1 MLKVFKNR
9 LVLEIL
15 GILLLALLI
24 WFAGPYLAFA
34 DHRPLASDGA
44 RYLIIAV
51 VIAIWAALKLLKI
64 FKAASAGKKLANAVA
79 RQADPS
85 PSTDEVQLRERFE
98 EAIAALRESRGRD
111 HNLYAEPWYVII
123 GPPGSGKSTL
133 LQNSGLQFPLG
144 HKFGRD
150 AVRGVG
156 GTRNCDWWFTDEAIF
171 LDTAGRFTTQDSDP
185 GSDARAWREFLALLK
200 KYRRRRPVNGIF
212 LTVSVGDLLTL
223 TGPGRDGQV
232 AAARRRL
239 DELNRELR
247 IRLPIYLLV
256 TKCDLMS
263 GFTEY
268 FDDQSAEARKQ
279 VWGITFPYEQSLN
292 GRAPELFGAEFDQ
305 LVTRLNE
312 RMWQRLEEEREA
324 RRRAKIFSFPQ
335 QFGALK
341 DLLGQFVTETFGGT
355 RMDSRA
361 LLRGVYFTSGTQEGT
376 PIDRLLGSVGR
387 AFAFEPQA
395 LPTGAVGHGK
405 AYFIERL
412 LKEVILPESG
422 LAGVNRRLE
431 LQIAGAQLVTYVG
444 LAVLAVLAVAAL
456 TVSYSANRRYLE
468 SVRNA
473 LGQLD
478 TSELRPNASME
489 QIAARLDQVATVVAV
504 ADRFSGGAPWTMR
517 WGLYT
522 GSSIAEA
529 TRDAY
534 SRSLN
539 GLLLPRI
546 AELFRQRLERY
557 GREPEKLYEYL
568 KAYLMLGG
576 KGPLDK
582 VQVKTIANHEWE
594 EAYGSNAALVRDLK
608 THSDRLFEDA
618 RGVRPMPVDADAVE
632 QARSTIRHATLPVL
646 MYSELRLNY
655 ADDTKDA
662 LRLDNAAGI
671 GLNQALAR
679 RGGRSWSEPMPA
691 LYTKKIFDQLFNQ
704 PAGLGT
710 AELVRQ
716 FAEESWVTGDSAL
729 SLTQAPQLT
738 GQVLDLYEKDYIRTW
753 DQVVND
759 LQLPAT
765 TNLEQMKTLLAT
777 ITSKEGSPLRGLL
790 KTIDENTYLV
800 KPDDGAAAAPSLLS
814 KVEQAAQ
821 SRLGKLLGS
830 NAPHTGPK
838 PGTQV
843 TEHFAPIHA
852 LVSGAPGQTRID
864 MVLDK
869 IAVVAQGINSCGSG
883 IGQKSAE
890 QCAKQDPG
898 AVKALSQEA
907 RTLPAGVGPLV
918 ATIATAV
925 DRAGVHE
932 LAKDLVGSYD
942 AEVLHDCQDV
952 VGSRYPFDPNS
963 REDVPIAD
971 FGHVF
976 GYGGLFDTFYKAH
989 LTDLVDTKT
998 RPWRWK
1004 TSETGA
1010 LPAPEA
1016 LLRRFE
1022 AAETIRRMYF
1032 PSGSDKP
1039 EFRFSL
1045 TPATLDSEALR
1056 VKLDVDGQTVEYRH
1070 EQPRATPLKW
1080 PGPANGSA
1088 GIAFEARGGGHPNL
1102 AYQGPWAWFR
1112 LLDQG
1117 QPQAQQGALYRLSY
1131 ALGGRSAT
1139 FTLEADSLFNPLGK
1153 NDLRRFACGF

>member
-1 MLKVFKNR
+1 MLKIFKNR

-15 GILLLALLI
+15 GILLLSLLI
-24 WFAGPYLAFA
+24 WFAGPYFAFA
-34 DHRPLASDGA
+34 DHRPLATDAA
-44 RYLIIAV
+44 RYFTIVLV
-51 VIAIWAALKLLKI
+51 VAIWVAIKLVKI
-64 FKAASAGKKLANAVA
+64 VQAASAGKKLANAVA
-79 RQADPS
+79 SQPDPT
-85 PSTDEVQLRERFE
+85 PSTDEAQLRERFE
-98 EAIAALRESRGRD
+98 EAIAALRQSRGRE
-111 HNLYAEPWYVII
+111 HNLYSEPWYVII

-144 HKFGRD
+144 QKFGRD

-223 TGPGRDGQV
+223 TGPGRDAQV
-232 AAARRRL
+232 AASRRRL

-256 TKCDLMS
+256 TKCDLMA

-268 FDDQSAEARKQ
+268 FDDLSAEARKQ
-279 VWGITFPYEQSLN
+279 VWGVTFPYEQALH

-335 QFGALK
+335 QFAALN
-341 DLLGQFVTETFGGT
+341 DLLGQFVTDVFGGT

-387 AFAFEPQA
+387 AFAFEPQTV
-395 LPTGAVGHGK
+395 PHGAVGHGK

-412 LKEVILPESG
+412 IKEVILPESG

-444 LAVLAVLAVAAL
+444 LAILTVLAVTAL

-468 SVRNA
+468 SVHNA

-478 TSELRPNASME
+478 TSDLRSNAPME
-489 QIAARLDQVATVVAV
+489 QIAARLDQVAKVAGV
-504 ADRFSGGAPWTMR
+504 AEQFPGGAPWTMR

-522 GSSIAEA
+522 GSSIARA
-529 TRDAY
+529 AQDAY

-557 GREPEKLYEYL
+557 GREPETLYEYL

-576 KGPLDK
+576 RGRFDR
-582 VQVKTIANHEWE
+582 VQVKTLANHEWE
-594 EAYGSNAALVRDLK
+594 KAYGSNPALVADLK
-608 THSDRLFEDA
+608 THSDRLFADPG
-618 RGVRPMPVDADAVE
+618 GVRPMPVDADVVE

-646 MYSELRLNY
+646 MYSQLKMKY
-655 ADDTKDA
+655 ADDTENA

-671 GLNQALAR
+671 GLSQSLTR
-679 RGGRSWSEPMPA
+679 RGGRSWNEPMPA

-710 AELVRQ
+710 AELGRQ

-738 GQVLDLYEKDYIRTW
+738 GQVLDLYEKDYIRAW

-759 LQLPAT
+759 LQLPT
-765 TNLEQMKTLLAT
+765 INNLEQMKALLAT
-777 ITSKEGSPLRGLL
+777 LTSKEGSPLRGLL

-800 KPDDGAAAAPSLLS
+800 KPDDATAPPSLLS
-814 KVEQAAQ
+814 KVEQATQ
-821 SRLGKLLGS
+821 SRLSKLLGGD
-830 NAPHTGPK
+830 APKPGPK

-843 TEHFAPIHA
+843 TQHFAPIHA
-852 LVSGAPGQTRID
+852 LVSGAPGQTHID
-864 MVLDK
+864 LVLDK
-869 IAVVAQGINSCGSG
+869 IAVVAQGINSCGPG

-898 AVKALSQEA
+898 SVKALSQEA
-907 RTLPAGVGPLV
+907 KTLPAGVGQLV
-918 ATIATAV
+918 DAIATTV

-942 AEVLHDCQDV
+942 AEVLHDCQDL
-952 VGSRYPFDPNS
+952 VGSRYPFNPYS
-963 REDVPIAD
+963 KEDVPIAD

-989 LTDLVDTKT
+989 LTDLVDTRS
-998 RPWRWK
+998 RPWHWK

-1022 AAETIRRMYF
+1022 AAEAIRRMYF
-1032 PSGSDKP
+1032 PPGSDKP

-1045 TPATLDSEALR
+1045 APATLDPEALR
-1056 VKLDVDGQTVEYRH
+1056 VKLDVDGQAIEYRH
-1070 EQPRATPLKW
+1070 EQIRATPVKW

-1088 GIAFEARGGGHPNL
+1088 GIAFEARGGSHPNI

-1131 ALGGRSAT
+1131 AVGGHSAS

-1153 NDLRRFACGF
+1153 NDLQRFACGF

>member
-1 MLKVFKNR
+1 MLKVFKKR

-15 GILLLALLI
+15 GILLLSLLI
-24 WFAGPYLAFA
+24 WYAGPYLAFA
-34 DHRPLASDGA
+34 DHRPLATEGA
-44 RYLIIAV
+44 RYLIIAL

-64 FKAASAGKKLANAVA
+64 LKAASAGRKLANAVA
-79 RQADPS
+79 SQPDPTPSAD
-85 PSTDEVQLRERFE
+85 EAQLRERFE
-98 EAIAALRESRGRD
+98 DAIAALRQSRGRD

-123 GPPGSGKSTL
+123 GAPGSGKTTL

-144 HKFGRD
+144 QKFGRD

-256 TKCDLMS
+256 TKCDLMA

-268 FDDQSAEARKQ
+268 FDDLTAEARKQ
-279 VWGITFPYEQSLN
+279 VWGVTFPYEQSLN
-292 GRAPELFGAEFDQ
+292 GRAPELFAAEFDQ

-312 RMWQRLEEEREA
+312 RMWPRLEDEREA

-335 QFGALK
+335 QFAALK
-341 DLLGQFVTETFGGT
+341 DLLGQFVTEAFGGT

-395 LPTGAVGHGK
+395 LPQGAVGRGK

-412 LKEVILPESG
+412 LKQVILPESG

-431 LQIAGAQLVTYVG
+431 LQIAGAQLVAYIG
-444 LAVLAVLAVAAL
+444 LAILTVLIVSAL

-468 SVRNA
+468 SVLNA
-473 LGQLD
+473 LAQLD
-478 TSELRPNASME
+478 TSELGPNAPME
-489 QIAARLDQVATVVAV
+489 QIAARLDQVAAVVGV
-504 ADRFSGGAPWTMR
+504 ADRFSGAAPWTMR

-522 GSSIAEA
+522 GSSIAQA
-529 TRDAY
+529 TQDAY

-546 AELFRQRLERY
+546 AELLRQRLERY

-568 KAYLMLGG
+568 KGYLMLGG

-582 VQVKTIANHEWE
+582 VQVKTITNHEWE
-594 EAYGSNAALVRDLK
+594 EVYGSNAALVTDLK

-646 MYSELRLNY
+646 MYSELRMNY
-655 ADDTKDA
+655 ADDTKEA
-662 LRLDNAAGI
+662 LRLDNASGI
-671 GLNQALAR
+671 GINQALAR

-691 LYTKKIFDQLFNQ
+691 LYTKKVFEQLFGQ
-704 PAGLGT
+704 SAAFGT

-716 FAEESWVTGDSAL
+716 FAQENWVIGDSAL

-738 GQVLDLYEKDYIRTW
+738 GQVLDLYEKDYIRAW

-765 TNLEQMKTLLAT
+765 NGLEQMKALLAT

-800 KPDDGAAAAPSLLS
+800 KPDDAAAAPSLLS

-830 NAPHTGPK
+830 NAPQAGPK
-838 PGTQV
+838 PGAQV
-843 TEHFAPIHA
+843 TDHFAPIHA
-852 LVSGAPGQTRID
+852 LVSGPPGQTPID
-864 MVLDK
+864 MVLGQ

-907 RTLPAGVGPLV
+907 KTLPAGVGPLV

-932 LAKDLVGSYD
+932 LAKDLVGAYD
-942 AEVLHDCQDV
+942 AEVRHDCQDV

-963 REDVPIAD
+963 KEDVPIAD

-989 LTDLVDTKT
+989 LTDLVDAKT
-998 RPWRWK
+998 RPWHWK

-1016 LLRRFE
+1016 LLHRFE
-1022 AAETIRRMYF
+1022 AAEAIRRMYF
-1032 PSGSDKP
+1032 PAGSDKP

-1045 TPATLDSEALR
+1045 APATLDGEALR
-1056 VKLDVDGQTVEYRH
+1056 VKLDIDGQAIEYRH
-1070 EQPRATPLKW
+1070 EPIRATAVKW

-1088 GIAFEARGGGHPNL
+1088 AIAFDGRGGGHPNL
-1102 AYQGPWAWFR
+1102 GYQGPWAGFR

-1131 ALGGRSAT
+1131 AVGGHSAT
-1139 FTLEADSLFNPLGK
+1139 FTLAADSLFNPLGK
-1153 NDLRRFACGF
+1153 NDLQRFTCGY

>member
-1 MLKVFKNR
+1 MLKVLKKR
-9 LVLEIL
+9 IVLEIL
-15 GILLLALLI
+15 GIILLSLLI

-34 DHRPLASDGA
+34 DHRPLATAGE
-44 RYLIIAV
+44 RYLTIIV
-51 VIAIWAALKLLKI
+51 VLAIWAAIKLLQI
-64 FKAASAGKKLANAVA
+64 IKASSAGKKLANAVA
-79 RQADPS
+79 SQPDPT
-85 PSTDEVQLRERFE
+85 PSTDETQLRERFA
-98 EAIAALRESRGRD
+98 EAIAALRQSRGRD
-111 HNLYAEPWYVII
+111 HNLYSEPWYVII
-123 GPPGSGKSTL
+123 GAPGSGKSTL
-133 LQNSGLQFPLG
+133 LQNSGLRFPLG
-144 HKFGRD
+144 QKFGRD

-200 KYRRRRPVNGIF
+200 KYRSRRPVNGIF
-212 LTVSVGDLLTL
+212 LTVSVADLLTL
-223 TGPGRDGQV
+223 TGPGRDAQV

-239 DELNRELR
+239 EELNRELR

-256 TKCDLMS
+256 TKCDLMA

-268 FDDQSAEARKQ
+268 FDDLSAEVRKQ
-279 VWGITFPYEQSLN
+279 VWGVTFPYEQSLQ
-292 GRAPELFGAEFDQ
+292 GHAPELFGTEFDQ
-305 LVTRLNE
+305 LVARLNE
-312 RMWQRLEEEREA
+312 RMWSRLEDEREA

-335 QFGALK
+335 QFAALK
-341 DLLGQFVTETFGGT
+341 DVLGQVVTEVFGGT

-376 PIDRLLGSVGR
+376 PIDRLLGSIGR
-387 AFAFEPQA
+387 AFAFEPQE
-395 LPTGAVGHGK
+395 LPHGAVGHGK

-431 LQIAGAQLVTYVG
+431 LQIAGAQLASYIG
-444 LAVLAVLAVAAL
+444 LAIITVLIVSAL
-456 TVSYSANRRYLE
+456 TVSYSANSRYLE

-473 LGQLD
+473 LGLLD
-478 TSELRPNASME
+478 TTGLRSNAPMD
-489 QIAARLDQVATVVAV
+489 QIAARLDQVAKVASV
-504 ADRFSGGAPWTMR
+504 ADRFPGGAPWTMR
-517 WGLYT
+517 WGLYA

-529 TRDAY
+529 AQDGY
-534 SRSLN
+534 NRSLN

-582 VQVKTIANHEWE
+582 MQVKTITNLEWE
-594 EAYGSNAALVRDLK
+594 DAYGSNPALVADLK
-608 THSDRLFEDA
+608 VHSDRLFEDA
-618 RGVRPMPVDADAVE
+618 HGVRPTPVDPNAVE

-646 MYSELRLNY
+646 MYSELKMNY

-662 LRLDNAAGI
+662 LRLDNAAGV

-716 FAEESWVTGDSAL
+716 FAEESWVIGDSAL

-738 GQVLDLYEKDYIRTW
+738 GQVLDLYEKDYIRAW

-765 TNLEQMKTLLAT
+765 NGLEQMKAMLAT

-800 KPDDGAAAAPSLLS
+800 KPEDAAAAPSLLA
-814 KVEQAAQ
+814 KVGQAAQ

-830 NAPHTGPK
+830 NAPPTGPK
-838 PGTQV
+838 PGTEV

-852 LVSGAPGQTRID
+852 LVSGPPGQARID
-864 MVLDK
+864 TVLDK

-907 RTLPAGVGPLV
+907 KTLPAGVGPLV

-932 LAKDLVGSYD
+932 LARDLVGSYD

-952 VGSRYPFDPNS
+952 VGSRYPFIPS
-963 REDVPIAD
+963 SKEDVPIAD

-998 RPWRWK
+998 RPWHWR

-1016 LLRRFE
+1016 LLHRFE
-1022 AAETIRRMYF
+1022 AAEAIRRMYF

-1045 TPATLDSEALR
+1045 APATLDPEALR
-1056 VKLDVDGQTVEYRH
+1056 VKLDVDGQAIEYRH
-1070 EQPRATPLKW
+1070 EQIRATPVKW

-1088 GIAFEARGGGHPNL
+1088 GIAFEGRGGGHPNL
-1102 AYQGPWAWFR
+1102 GYQGPWAWFR

-1117 QPQAQQGALYRLSY
+1117 QPQAQQAALYRLSY
-1131 ALGGRSAT
+1131 AVGGHSAT

-1153 NDLRRFACGF
+1153 NDLQRFTCGF

>member
-1 MLKVFKNR
+1 MLKKR
-9 LVLEIL
+9 IVLEIL
-15 GILLLALLI
+15 GLILLSLLI

-34 DHRPLASDGA
+34 DHRPLGTEEQ
-44 RYLIIAV
+44 RYIAIGLVV
-51 VIAIWAALKLLKI
+51 VIWAVIKLVQALK
-64 FKAASAGKKLANAVA
+64 SAIAGNKLASAVA
-79 RQADPS
+79 RQPDPT
-85 PSTDEVQLRERFE
+85 PSVDETQLRERFA
-98 EAIAALRESRGRD
+98 EAIAALRQSRGRD
-111 HNLYAEPWYVII
+111 HNLYSEPWYVII
-123 GPPGSGKSTL
+123 GAPGSGKSTL
-133 LQNSGLQFPLG
+133 LQNSGLLFPLDQ
-144 HKFGRD
+144 KFGRD

-156 GTRNCDWWFTDEAIF
+156 GTRNCDWWFTDQAIF

-200 KYRRRRPVNGIF
+200 KYRSRRPVNGIF

-223 TGPGRDGQV
+223 TAPGRDAQV

-239 DELNRELR
+239 EELNRELR

-256 TKCDLMS
+256 TQCDLMA

-268 FDDQSAEARKQ
+268 FDDLPAESRKQ
-279 VWGITFPYEQSLN
+279 VWGVTFPYEQTLQ
-292 GRAPELFGAEFDQ
+292 GGAPELFGSEFDQ

-312 RMWQRLEEEREA
+312 RMWPRLEDEREA

-335 QFGALK
+335 QFAALK
-341 DLLGQFVTETFGGT
+341 DVLGQFVSEVFGGT
-355 RMDSRA
+355 RMDARA

-376 PIDRLLGSVGR
+376 PIDRLLGSIGR
-387 AFAFEPQA
+387 TFAFEPQEA
-395 LPTGAVGHGK
+395 PHGAIGHGR

-422 LAGVNRRLE
+422 LAGINRRLE
-431 LQIAGAQLVTYVG
+431 LQIAGAQLAIYIG
-444 LAVLAVLAVAAL
+444 LAIITVLTVSAF
-456 TVSYSANRRYLE
+456 TVSYSRNSTYLD
-468 SVRNA
+468 SVRKA

-478 TSELRPNASME
+478 TTPLVRNTPMDHV
-489 QIAARLDQVATVVAV
+489 AARLDQVAKVASA
-504 ADRFSGGAPWTMR
+504 ADQFPQGAPWTMR
-517 WGLYT
+517 WGLYA
-522 GSSIAEA
+522 GSSILQAA
-529 TRDAY
+529 QDGY
-534 SRSLN
+534 NRSLN

-546 AELFRQRLERY
+546 AELFRQGLERY

-582 VQVKTIANHEWE
+582 TQVKTIANLEWE
-594 EAYGSNAALVRDLK
+594 EAYRSNPALVEDLK
-608 THSDRLFEDA
+608 AHSDRLFEDA
-618 RGVRPMPVDADAVE
+618 HGVRPTPVDPNSVE

-646 MYSELRLNY
+646 MYSELKMNY
-655 ADDTKDA
+655 ADDSKHA
-662 LRLDNAAGI
+662 LRLDNAAGV
-671 GLNQALAR
+671 GLNQTLAR

-704 PAGLGT
+704 PVGLGT

-738 GQVLDLYEKDYIRTW
+738 GQVLDLYERDYIRAW

-759 LQLPAT
+759 LQLPAIN
-765 TNLEQMKTLLAT
+765 NLEQMKAVLAS
-777 ITSKEGSPLRGLL
+777 ITSKEGSPLRDLL

-800 KPDDGAAAAPSLLS
+800 KPDDAAGAPSLLG
-814 KVEQAAQ
+814 KVGEAAQ

-830 NAPHTGPK
+830 NAPPAGPK
-838 PGTQV
+838 PGSQV
-843 TEHFAPIHA
+843 TEHFAPIHK
-852 LVSGAPGQTRID
+852 LVSGPPGQAPLD
-864 MVLDK
+864 AVLDK

-898 AVKALSQEA
+898 AVKALGQQA
-907 RTLPAGVGPLV
+907 KTLPAGVGPLV

-932 LAKDLVGSYD
+932 LARDLVGAYD

-952 VGSRYPFDPNS
+952 VGSRYPFNPSS
-963 REDVPIAD
+963 REDVPIGD
-971 FGHVF
+971 FGRVF

-998 RPWRWK
+998 RPWHWK
-1004 TSETGA
+1004 MSETGA
-1010 LPAPEA
+1010 LPAPDA

-1022 AAETIRRMYF
+1022 SAEAIRKMYF

-1045 TPATLDSEALR
+1045 APTTLDGNALR
-1056 VKLDVDGQTVEYRH
+1056 VKLDVDGQSIEYRH
-1070 EQPRATPLKW
+1070 EQPRATPVKW

-1102 AYQGPWAWFR
+1102 SYQGPWAGFR

-1117 QPQAQQGALYRLSY
+1117 QPQAQQGALYRLTY
-1131 ALGGRSAT
+1131 ALGGLSAT

-1153 NDLRRFACGF
+1153 SDLQRFTCGF